1 MMFRNMTVSAK
12 LGLGCGM
19 LIVFTMAVA
28 LVGWHGLGSVAERA
42 DKSDAV
48 NTIVNNMLQCR
59 TDVLY
64 YMSNKDE
71 KRLEAFRKRIGDS
84 INLAQGMRASF
95 KDPSNRERID
105 AMVAGFQAY
114 QTSLGK
120 YLEAEKGREETLK
133 TVVEAAGALQKA
145 SEALLAQLAQ
155 GLSKAQASGD
165 AAQIA
170 HASDLTGRLHGITQ
184 EFLRSRIEVLY
195 YLWRGDRARMENAK
209 GFLDKVVAQGKE
221 AMPLVTVPEEK
232 ALLSDIVGKAEV
244 YRSRADDFVKAADL
258 LATDVAGMAEDAAKV
273 SALAEESL
281 KVQQQRGAA
290 DMAQANMLSLG
301 VSGAAILI
309 GIVFAVFMIRSIKRG
324 LAGATR
330 VADAVA
336 LGDSSQDVVVTSS
349 DEIGK
354 LMEAMRRMI
363 EAERGVA
370 DLAERLADGDLSVS
384 VTLRSDKDDM
394 LKAMGE
400 MVGRLK
406 EVVGEVQSGA
416 SNVAAGSEELSA
428 SAQVL
433 SQGSTEQAAAVEESA
448 AAVQQMNS
456 SISQNA
462 DNARQTEAIA
472 VKSARDARES
482 GEAVASAVEAMKQIV
497 NRISIIEEIARQTD
511 LLALN
516 AAVEAARA
524 GEHGKGFA
532 VVAAEVR
539 KLAERSQVAASQI
552 TDLSRDTSGVAER
565 AGNLLNMLVPSIQ
578 KTAELV
584 QEISASCQEQS
595 NGAGQVS
602 KALQQL
608 DQVIQSN
615 AAAAEELASTSE
627 QLSGQAEQ
635 LQSAVG
641 FFKLDQVRLQAAPVR
656 KVKAPGAALRKAA
669 PKPPALSPKKKQGV
683 TLVMED
689 EQSGDDDQFERF

>member
-1 MMFRNMTVSAK
+1 MFRKMTVSAK

-64 YMSNKDE
+64 YISNKDE
-71 KRLEAFRKRIGDS
+71 KRLDAFRKRIGDS
-84 INLAQGMRASF
+84 INLAQGMRAGF
-95 KDPSNRERID
+95 KDPKNRERID

-133 TVVEAAGALQKA
+133 TVVEAAGALQQA
-145 SEALLAQLAQ
+145 SDALRAQLGQ
-155 GLSKAQASGD
+155 GLAKAQASGD
-165 AAQIA
+165 ASQIA
-170 HASDLTGRLHGITQ
+170 HASDLAGRIQELTE

-209 GFLDKVVAQGKE
+209 GFLDKVVAKGKE

-244 YRSRADDFVKAADL
+244 YRSRADDFVKAADQ
-258 LATDVAGMAEDAAKV
+258 LAKDVAGMAEDAAKV
-273 SALAEESL
+273 SALAEEAL

-290 DMAQANMLSLG
+290 DMAEANMLSLG

-336 LGDSSQDVVVTSS
+336 QGDSSQDVVVTSS

-370 DLAERLADGDLSVS
+370 DLAERLAEGDLSVS

-641 FFKLDQVRLQAAPVR
+641 FFKLDQVRLQAAPVG
-656 KVKAPGAALRKAA
+656 KAKAPATVPRKAA
-669 PKPPALSPKKKQGV
+669 PKAQALAPKKKGV

>member
-1 MMFRNMTVSAK
+1 MFRNMTVSAK

-656 KVKAPGAALRKAA
+656 KAKAPAQAPRKAA
-669 PKPPALSPKKKQGV
+669 PKAQALAPKKKGV